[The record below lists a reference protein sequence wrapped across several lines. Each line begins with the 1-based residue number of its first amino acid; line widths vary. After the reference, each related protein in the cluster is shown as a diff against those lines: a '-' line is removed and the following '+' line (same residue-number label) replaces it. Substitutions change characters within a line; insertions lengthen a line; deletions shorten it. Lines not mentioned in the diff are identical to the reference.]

1 MGTPSTG
8 TGVSPRGT
16 QSPPRIFNVVV
27 VATICQWV
35 GLVGENEAVP
45 DSFEHTVAKKLELF
59 YTYDT
64 LIEYTN

>member
-1 MGTPSTG
+1 MAYQVPGCHP
-8 TGVSPRGT
+8 GVPNP
-16 QSPPRIFNVVV
+16 PPRIFNVVV

-59 YTYDT
+59 YTYDS